1 MDILDVVKLGKL
13 LMTTEDFAMNVGS
26 VAVTMFVFVSGRI
39 DLSDE
44 ECFGDNSDDGLS
56 VKFMKRL
63 VGSFVTHR
71 RPVPSCSK
79 AE

>member
-13 LMTTEDFAMNVGS
+13 LMTTEDFAMDVGS

-44 ECFGDNSDDGLS
+44 
-56 VKFMKRL
+56 
-63 VGSFVTHR
+63 
-71 RPVPSCSK
+71 
-79 AE
+79 